1 MTVYLEI
8 ANDDATR
15 GPASAVIAP
24 AVEPCYASSIVAVR
38 NGREYPDRV
47 LGVVWPGNALAT
59 GCQLPDGCAGRFLA
73 AHSGTLGAG
82 HYDAEPRNWLG
93 PGRAALDAVLDR
105 WRPVLRSR
113 DCQLILMPHARH
125 VLNDVQSSLLFL
137 GDHSGAGEVKLALN
151 PGYLL
156 EISMLEDAA
165 DHLERM
171 FAGLGP
177 VCAMIFL
184 EGMRPDRERDR
195 VVSCPLDRSL
205 APLDELCRL
214 IEVHVPAD
222 TPIVVGRATVGD
234 KRSLRETLELLRGI
248 GRS

>member
-1 MTVYLEI
+1 MTLYLEI

-24 AVEPCYASSIVAVR
+24 AVDPCYASSIVAVH

-47 LGVVWPGNALAT
+47 IGVVWPGNALST
-59 GCQLPDGCAGRFLA
+59 DCQLPDGCAGRFLA
-73 AHSGTLGAG
+73 APSGTLGAG

-93 PGRAALDAVLDR
+93 PGRAALDAVLER
-105 WRPVLRSR
+105 WLPVLRPQ
-113 DCQLILMPHARH
+113 DCRLVLMPHARH

-137 GDHSGAGEVKLALN
+137 GDYSGAGVKLALK
-151 PGYLL
+151 PGDLL

-165 DHLERM
+165 DHLERI

-195 VVSCPLDRSL
+195 VVSCPLDRSF

-222 TPIVVGRATVGD
+222 TPIVVGCATGGD
-234 KRSLRETLELLRGI
+234 RRSLRETLELLRGI